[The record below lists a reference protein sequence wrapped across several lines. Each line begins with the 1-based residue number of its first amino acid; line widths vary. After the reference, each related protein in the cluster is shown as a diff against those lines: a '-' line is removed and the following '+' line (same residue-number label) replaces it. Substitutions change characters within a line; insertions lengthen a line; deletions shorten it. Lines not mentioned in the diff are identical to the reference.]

1 MKNFTLLVLS
11 VLSVGFA
18 FSQEKCASH
27 TVHQQRLDSDPNY
40 ASAVSL
46 AQSRSKQWVQEHAG
60 ENNKVLLTIPVVV
73 HVLYKNAAQN
83 ISDAQIQSQIDVL
96 NADYRA
102 LNQITLPDYFD
113 SLKADIEVEF
123 CLASVDPSGNPTNGI
138 TRTSTTGGTF
148 FGFFSPFNDDIKY
161 DSLGGKNA
169 WPTDQYLNLWVGEL
183 FPGLLGYAQFPGD
196 PKVNADGVAVTTTAF
211 GTVGNIDPISS
222 GGRTST
228 HEIGHWMGLYHIW
241 GDEDACTGSDSIVD
255 TPNMGAASNQGC
267 DFVANTC
274 SNEDPFWGA
283 FDPTDMVYNYMD
295 YSSDTCMGMFTK
307 GQKLRMHGFL
317 NTDPRRNALF
327 SSNGC
332 GVAGLG
338 EEMTT
343 QLTIVPNPATS
354 EVKILMNGSAESLE
368 LRNLNG
374 QLIQV
379 IQNPKTAE
387 IIELSSRTSG
397 VYFVHLIRDGRVVG
411 IEKLIKQ

>member
-1 MKNFTLLVLS
+1 MKNCILLVLS
-11 VLSVGFA
+11 VLSVEFVM
-18 FSQEKCASH
+18 SQEKCASH
-27 TVHQQRLDSDPNY
+27 TLHQQRLDSDPNY
-40 ASAVSL
+40 VSAVSL
-46 AQSRSKQWVQEHAG
+46 AQSHSKQWVQEHAG

-123 CLASVDPSGNPTNGI
+123 CLATVDPEGNPTNGI
-138 TRTSTTGGTF
+138 TRTSTSGGTF
-148 FGFFSPFNDDIKY
+148 FNYFSPFNDDIKY
-161 DSLGGKNA
+161 DSLGGRNA
-169 WPTDQYLNLWVGEL
+169 WPTNQYLNIWVGEL

-196 PKVNADGVAVTTTAF
+196 PKVNADGVAITTTAF
-211 GTVGNIDPISS
+211 GTVGNIDPISA

-241 GDEDACTGSDSIVD
+241 GDENACTGSDSIVD

-267 DFVANTC
+267 DVIANTC
-274 SNEDPFWGA
+274 SNEDSFWGG
-283 FDPTDMVYNYMD
+283 FDPTDMVFNYMD

-332 GVAGLG
+332 GVAGIK
-338 EEMTT
+338 EEMTN
-343 QLTIVPNPATS
+343 QLTLLPNPATA
-354 EVKILMNGSAESLE
+354 EVKILINGNAQVLE
-368 LRNLNG
+368 LRTLNG
-374 QLIQV
+374 QFIQSLE
-379 IQNPKTAE
+379 NPGAVE
-387 IIELSSRTSG
+387 IMDLSVLPAG
-397 VYFVHLIRDGRVVG
+397 MYFVHVIRDGKVIG